1 MVANLRRSG
10 QQVGRVVIEYEEYN
24 EPSEER
30 GRRRDSET
38 CAANE
43 SKTSLALARQDMLV
57 YMREE
62 GRTVRDH
69 PATGLTEDELT
80 SSSCND
86 TLSRA
91 GQLKSGG
98 HKHGTSVTLRNLLH
112 TKLVHKISRCKE
124 EITVRVLQYLSFRL
138 PLF

>member
-1 MVANLRRSG
+1 M
-10 QQVGRVVIEYEEYN
+10 VIEYEEYN

-30 GRRRDSET
+30 GRRRDCET

-69 PATGLTEDELT
+69 PATGLTEDALAMI
-80 SSSCND
+80 
-86 TLSRA
+86 LY
-91 GQLKSGG
+91 
-98 HKHGTSVTLRNLLH
+98 HGPAS
-112 TKLVHKISRCKE
+112 
-124 EITVRVLQYLSFRL
+124 
-138 PLF
+138 